1 MTERQAVRW
10 MDSALGVAA
19 ILGGICVAALGE
31 RLRLRSL
38 AWVLGGIGL
47 CLLPCGAVF
56 LVPASALARYAV
68 LLGMFFLLQLG
79 CSLFSTCAISL
90 IQARTPE
97 RLMGKVM
104 SCVFTL
110 SLCAQ
115 PLGQLLYG
123 VLFDTFSQA
132 PWCVLL
138 PTGLAVWAAGML
150 SRRFFRRLE
159 RQWEGPGPAQNPPPK
174 GRGF

>member
-47 CLLPCGAVF
+47 CLLPCGAAF
-56 LVPASALARYAV
+56 LVPASTLARYAV

-115 PLGQLLYG
+115 PLGQVVYG
-123 VLFDTFSQA
+123 FLFDQFAQA
-132 PWCVLL
+132 VYWVLL
-138 PTGLAVWAAGML
+138 PSGLALWAVGMGA
-150 SRRFFRRLE
+150 RHFFKSLE
-159 RQWEGPGPAQNPPPK
+159 K
-174 GRGF
+174 T

>member
-1 MTERQAVRW
+1 M
-10 MDSALGVAA
+10 
-19 ILGGICVAALGE
+19 
-31 RLRLRSL
+31 
-38 AWVLGGIGL
+38 
-47 CLLPCGAVF
+47 
-56 LVPASALARYAV
+56 PASTLARYAV

-115 PLGQLLYG
+115 PLGQVVYG
-123 VLFDTFSQA
+123 FLFDQFSQA
-132 PWCVLL
+132 VYWVLL
-138 PTGLAVWAAGML
+138 PSGLALWAVGMGA
-150 SRRFFRRLE
+150 RHFFKSLE
-159 RQWEGPGPAQNPPPK
+159 K
-174 GRGF
+174 T